1 MLTLKRYTATWCGPC
16 KTLSPIM
23 NEIQSEVNGVQF
35 ITIDVDQNRESATQN
50 NVSGVP
56 TVILEKNG
64 QEVHRFTGVMPKQSI
79 LNLINQFS

>member
-1 MLTLKRYTATWCGPC
+1 MITIKRYTAGWCGPC
-16 KTLSPIM
+16 KALSPIM

-50 NVSGVP
+50 NVSSVP

>member
-1 MLTLKRYTATWCGPC
+1 MITIKRYTAGWCGPC
-16 KTLSPIM
+16 KALSPIM

-35 ITIDVDQNRESATQN
+35 ITIDVDQNRESAAQN

>member
-16 KTLSPIM
+16 KALSPIM

-35 ITIDVDQNRESATQN
+35 ITIDVDQNRESAAQN

-64 QEVHRFTGVMPKQSI
+64 QEVHRFTGVMSKQSI

>member
-16 KTLSPIM
+16 KALSPIM

-35 ITIDVDQNRESATQN
+35 ITIDVDQNRESAAQN

>member
-16 KTLSPIM
+16 KALSPIM

-50 NVSGVP
+50 NVSSVP

>member
-16 KTLSPIM
+16 KALSPIM